1 MNFGITMLN
10 KKFKY
15 DGRSRPVDN
24 KYRQRWD
31 EIFGQREQ
39 EELKKSYEQS
49 KRNKMDRED
58 LEYLKE
64 LRNKL

>member
-1 MNFGITMLN
+1 MTD

-24 KYRQRWD
+24 KYRQRLD

>member
-1 MNFGITMLN
+1 MTD
-10 KKFKY
+10 KKFKD

>member
-1 MNFGITMLN
+1 MTD

>member
-64 LRNKL
+64 LKNKL

>member
-1 MNFGITMLN
+1 MTD

-39 EELKKSYEQS
+39 EDEIGS
-49 KRNKMDRED
+49 KND
-58 LEYLKE
+58 
-64 LRNKL
+64 

>member
-1 MNFGITMLN
+1 MLN

>member
-1 MNFGITMLN
+1 MTD

-24 KYRQRWD
+24 KYRQRWE

>member
-1 MNFGITMLN
+1 MTD

-64 LRNKL
+64 LKNKL

>member
-1 MNFGITMLN
+1 MTD

-15 DGRSRPVDN
+15 DGRSRPADN

-31 EIFGQREQ
+31 EIFGQKEQ

-49 KRNKMDRED
+49 KRNKTERE
-58 LEYLKE
+58 
-64 LRNKL
+64 NKS